1 MVQVFGNRIL
11 GGIGAPGG
19 GMSESFGAGVNTALN
34 QRASRQAMVG
44 EGQRQ
49 SILAQE
55 QAFRIEDRAAAK
67 KRQAAA
73 EAAAASNRARAAG
86 LVAAQ
91 QRIFGA
97 APGGSGVAGLNLGA
111 PAGTGRDR
119 QGPAAPPSRATVPTA
134 PVVPRNAPA
143 RSMGVEAPISG
154 GAGGGVSGGAGSDI
168 LGAGV
173 RVPTTMLGAQGFER
187 RTGLPADLDAYL
199 AGAAARPVPPAAP
212 SAVSE
217 PVFSDV
223 FGALAVDGR
232 GNLLVDN
239 KVMPPSDPMYPAAS
253 KAYASLQQRQVLAAE
268 QAALAAEQSPL
279 VYADP
284 LGYRTGAAGA
294 QQALL
299 GAQAAVEAA
308 PNEYA
313 RFAGRSDAPV
323 GRLPAAPTVTIQGPN
338 GPVTVPTEEP
348 APAAAPVAAAPADFT
363 SPAQLRFG
371 PDLGAPTRTSEE
383 VMVDEFV
390 SSIGVDPYAPPPI
403 ELGAPGQPG
412 RAITDLLTQRDQ
424 QVQWAQALLDAKQY
438 GDAQAVQDKIA
449 SIDAKL
455 EAAVARQ
462 AIEEARDFNAPQR
475 LNAIWS
481 ENRAR
486 NYEFVPVA
494 SGVFDVYVDGQLQFP
509 GMSMDQITQD
519 TLSMTDQTY
528 AQHQAELAA
537 RFAEAQ
543 AQAGGTAAGEAPF
556 KAEAALLAADIAV
569 TQAGLMTEIEVDRD
583 MRIKLNDI
591 TKQRIEASLRTQGIL
606 PEQAREFKYVE
617 TDMGGVQ
624 IFDGDRLVVEY
635 VPQESQRSD
644 GSTFVTLAPVNQ

>member
-11 GGIGAPGG
+11 GGVGAPGG

-49 SILAQE
+49 NILAQE
-55 QAFRIEDRAAAK
+55 QAFRIEDRADAK

-73 EAAAASNRARAAG
+73 AAAAASSRARAAG

-134 PVVPRNAPA
+134 PVAPRNAPA

-154 GAGGGVSGGAGSDI
+154 GAGRGVTGGAGDDQ
-168 LGAGV
+168 LAGV
-173 RVPTTMLGAQGFER
+173 RAPTTMLGARGFEQ

-199 AGAAARPVPPAAP
+199 SRTEAQRDPTALATYGVSAGIAPPPPAVAPFATQAGAALPYTEGPLPAYVGAPGLFSAAVGGLPGAANAEVLFREGWVDETEYQQLVRGSRAQQGEVLTKVAR
-212 SAVSE
+212 
-217 PVFSDV
+217 
-223 FGALAVDGR
+223 
-232 GNLLVDN
+232 
-239 KVMPPSDPMYPAAS
+239 
-253 KAYASLQQRQVLAAE
+253 RQMGVADE
-268 QAALAAEQSPL
+268 QTQAAQTS
-279 VYADP
+279 
-284 LGYRTGAAGA
+284 
-294 QQALL
+294 ALT
-299 GAQAAVEAA
+299 
-308 PNEYA
+308 
-313 RFAGRSDAPV
+313 
-323 GRLPAAPTVTIQGPN
+323 AAPTVTIQGPN

-348 APAAAPVAAAPADFT
+348 APAAPAPATAVPADFT

-390 SSIGVDPYAPPPI
+390 SSIGVDPYAPAPPTMG
-403 ELGAPGQPG
+403 EPGQPG
-412 RAITDLLTQRDQ
+412 RAITDLLTRRDQ
-424 QVQWAQALLDAKQY
+424 EVQWAQALLDAEQY
-438 GDAQAVQDKIA
+438 GDARAVQDGIA
-449 SIDAKL
+449 LIDAKL

-462 AIEEARDFNAPQR
+462 AIEEARVFNAPQR

-481 ENRAR
+481 GNTAR
-486 NYEFVPVA
+486 NYEFVPTA
-494 SGVFDVYVDGQLQFP
+494 EGIYDVYIDGQLQFP

-519 TLSMTDQTY
+519 TLTMTDQVY
-528 AQHQAELAA
+528 AQQQAELAA
-537 RFAEAQ
+537 KFAEAQ

-556 KAEAALLAADIAV
+556 EANAALLAADIAV

-583 MRIKLNDI
+583 MRIRLNDI
-591 TKQRIEASLRTQGIL
+591 TKQRIEASLSTQGIL
-606 PEQAREFKYVE
+606 PKQAREFKYVE

-635 VPQESQRSD
+635 VPQESQRQD